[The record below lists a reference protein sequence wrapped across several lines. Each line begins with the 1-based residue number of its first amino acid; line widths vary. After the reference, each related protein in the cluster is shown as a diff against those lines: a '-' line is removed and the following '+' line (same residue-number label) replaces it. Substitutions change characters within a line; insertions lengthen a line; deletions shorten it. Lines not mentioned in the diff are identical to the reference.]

1 MTRLI
6 VHTSKAVTLFD
17 HMHELGTSF
26 YCKSKVV
33 DDNYKVVYYA
43 TNREIH
49 FEGKLTE
56 GEMRRLAGE
65 ATEVDMIEYDRFKDA
80 IIITE

>member
-6 VHTSKAVTLFD
+6 VHTSKAATLFD

-26 YCKSKVV
+26 YCKSKDV
-33 DDNYKVVYYA
+33 DDKYKVIYYA
-43 TNREIH
+43 TNRELH

-56 GEMRRLAGE
+56 GEVKRLAQE
-65 ATEVDMIEYDRFKDA
+65 STEVESIEYDRFKDA

>member
-6 VHTSKAVTLFD
+6 VHTSKSATLFS

-26 YCKSKVV
+26 YCKGEKDTYRVI
-33 DDNYKVVYYA
+33 YYA

-49 FEGKLTE
+49 FEGQLTE
-56 GEMRRLAGE
+56 TEAERLRVE
-65 ATEVDMIEYDRFKDA
+65 STEVKSIEYDRFKDELV
-80 IIITE
+80 ITE